1 MKKLSLLQI
10 DNCYEDY
17 SAGSSLDKIMKE
29 IVHQY
34 EESTRNNP
42 FLSAQ
47 DIQNYEKIKDRLY
60 MQVVNPKWNQKYL
73 EHKYYVPFLDLAI
86 VFYVDTVAEFK
97 SMNPADVVQYIEGE
111 PHIGSVPVDAGAT
124 NIETQEKVIGLNTEN
139 SEINEG
145 MIRFDIIFYVQMKDG
160 LSQIIVNVEAQKAE
174 PSSYDILNRA
184 IFYVSRMISSQKGRD
199 FVKSN
204 YNDIKRVYSIW
215 ICMNVDEH
223 SMSHIHLTRDD
234 IIGSHNWK
242 GDIDLLNI
250 VLLGLA
256 EDLPEKTEE
265 YELHRLLGALLS
277 SKLKVDEKL
286 DIIGN
291 EFQIPLESDIR
302 KDVSE
307 MCNLSQGI
315 EDRAFER
322 GTANGI
328 SIGKKEGVAEVVLK
342 LIKKGVSIEQV
353 SDMLDMDIKDVQ
365 MIVIYK
371 SDSHK

>member
-1 MKKLSLLQI
+1 MDTDIKMSVKATDTKAQYDNKAKQLL
-10 DNCYEDY
+10 
-17 SAGSSLDKIMKE
+17 GHKI
-29 IVHQY
+29 ILAHI
-34 EESTRNNP
+34 
-42 FLSAQ
+42 L
-47 DIQNYEKIKDRLY
+47 
-60 MQVVNPKWNQKYL
+60 VN
-73 EHKYYVPFLDLAI
+73 
-86 VFYVDTVAEFK
+86 TVAEFK
-97 SMNPADVVQYIEGE
+97 GMNPTDVVQYIEGE
-111 PHIGSVPVDAGAT
+111 PYIGSIPIDTGAT
-124 NIETQEKVIGLNTEN
+124 NIEKQEKVIGLNTEN

-145 MIRFDIIFYVQMKDG
+145 MIRFDIIFYVRMKDG
-160 LSQIIVNVEAQKAE
+160 VSQIIVNVEAQKAE

-234 IIGSHNWK
+234 IIGFHNWK

-256 EDLPEKTEE
+256 EDLPEKAEK

-291 EFQIPLESDIR
+291 EFQIPLESNIR

-315 EDRAFER
+315 EDRAYER
-322 GTANGI
+322 GTANGLA
-328 SIGKKEGVAEVVLK
+328 KAVLRMY
-342 LIKKGVSIEQV
+342 KKGYSIEQI
-353 SDMLDMDIKDVQ
+353 SDTLDMDIKEVQ
-365 MIVIYK
+365 DIIENK
-371 SDSHK
+371 

>member
-1 MKKLSLLQI
+1 MDTDIKMSVKATDTKAQYDNKAKQLL
-10 DNCYEDY
+10 
-17 SAGSSLDKIMKE
+17 GHKI
-29 IVHQY
+29 ILAHI
-34 EESTRNNP
+34 
-42 FLSAQ
+42 L
-47 DIQNYEKIKDRLY
+47 
-60 MQVVNPKWNQKYL
+60 VN
-73 EHKYYVPFLDLAI
+73 
-86 VFYVDTVAEFK
+86 T
-97 SMNPADVVQYIEGE
+97 EGE

-145 MIRFDIIFYVQMKDG
+145 MIRFDIIFYVRMKDG

-328 SIGKKEGVAEVVLK
+328 SIGKKEGLAEVVLK

-365 MIVIYK
+365 DIIENK
-371 SDSHK
+371 

>member
-1 MKKLSLLQI
+1 M
-10 DNCYEDY
+10 D
-17 SAGSSLDKIMKE
+17 
-29 IVHQY
+29 
-34 EESTRNNP
+34 
-42 FLSAQ
+42 
-47 DIQNYEKIKDRLY
+47 
-60 MQVVNPKWNQKYL
+60 
-73 EHKYYVPFLDLAI
+73 
-86 VFYVDTVAEFK
+86 
-97 SMNPADVVQYIEGE
+97 
-111 PHIGSVPVDAGAT
+111 
-124 NIETQEKVIGLNTEN
+124 TEN

-145 MIRFDIIFYVQMKDG
+145 MIRFDIIFYVRMKDG

-223 SMSHIHLTRDD
+223 SMSHIHLTKDD

-256 EDLPEKTEE
+256 EDLPKKAEK

-291 EFQIPLESDIR
+291 EFQIPLENDIR

-315 EDRAFER
+315 EDRAYER
-322 GTANGI
+322 GTASGLA
-328 SIGKKEGVAEVVLK
+328 KAVLRMY
-342 LIKKGVSIEQV
+342 KKGYSIEQI
-353 SDMLDMDIKDVQ
+353 SDTLDMDIKEVQ
-365 MIVIYK
+365 DIIENATNK
-371 SDSHK
+371 

>member
-1 MKKLSLLQI
+1 MDTDIKMSVKATDTKAQYDNKAKQLL
-10 DNCYEDY
+10 
-17 SAGSSLDKIMKE
+17 GHKI
-29 IVHQY
+29 ILAHI
-34 EESTRNNP
+34 
-42 FLSAQ
+42 L
-47 DIQNYEKIKDRLY
+47 
-60 MQVVNPKWNQKYL
+60 VN
-73 EHKYYVPFLDLAI
+73 
-86 VFYVDTVAEFK
+86 TVAEFK
-97 SMNPADVVQYIEGE
+97 GMNPADVVQYIEGE

-139 SEINEG
+139 T
-145 MIRFDIIFYVQMKDG
+145 
-160 LSQIIVNVEAQKAE
+160 E

-184 IFYVSRMISSQKGRD
+184 IFYVSRKISSQKGRD

-328 SIGKKEGVAEVVLK
+328 SIGKKEGLAEVVLK

-365 MIVIYK
+365 DIIENK
-371 SDSHK
+371 

>member
-1 MKKLSLLQI
+1 MDTDIKMSVKATDTKAQYDNKAKQLL
-10 DNCYEDY
+10 
-17 SAGSSLDKIMKE
+17 GHKI
-29 IVHQY
+29 ILAHI
-34 EESTRNNP
+34 
-42 FLSAQ
+42 L
-47 DIQNYEKIKDRLY
+47 
-60 MQVVNPKWNQKYL
+60 VN
-73 EHKYYVPFLDLAI
+73 
-86 VFYVDTVAEFK
+86 TVAEFK
-97 SMNPADVVQYIEGE
+97 GMNPADVVQYIEGE

-145 MIRFDIIFYVQMKDG
+145 MIRFDIIFYVRMKDG

-184 IFYVSRMISSQKGRD
+184 IFYVSRMISSQKGRY

-328 SIGKKEGVAEVVLK
+328 SIGKKEGLAEVVLK

-365 MIVIYK
+365 DIIENK
-371 SDSHK
+371 

>member
-1 MKKLSLLQI
+1 MIYISGKEGIVYTDINMSVKATDTKAQY
-10 DNCYEDY
+10 DNK
-17 SAGSSLDKIMKE
+17 AKQLIGHKI
-29 IVHQY
+29 ILAHI
-34 EESTRNNP
+34 
-42 FLSAQ
+42 L
-47 DIQNYEKIKDRLY
+47 
-60 MQVVNPKWNQKYL
+60 VN
-73 EHKYYVPFLDLAI
+73 
-86 VFYVDTVAEFK
+86 TVEEFK
-97 SMNPADVVQYIEGE
+97 GMNPADVVQYIEGE
-111 PHIGSVPVDAGAT
+111 PHIGSVPIDGGVT
-124 NIETQEKVIGLNTEN
+124 NVEKQEKVIGLNTEN

-145 MIRFDIIFYVQMKDG
+145 MIRFDIIFYVRMQDG

-204 YNDIKRVYSIW
+204 YNNIKRVYSIW
-215 ICMNVDEH
+215 ICMNMDEH

-242 GDIDLLNI
+242 GDINLLNI
-250 VLLGLA
+250 VLVGLA
-256 EDLPEKTEE
+256 EDLPEKTEK

-277 SKLKVDEKL
+277 SKLNVDEKL

-315 EDRAFER
+315 EER
-322 GTANGI
+322 GVEKGL
-328 SIGKKEGVAEVVLK
+328 AEAA
-342 LIKKGVSIEQV
+342 IRMYKKGYSIEQI
-353 SDMLDMDIKDVQ
+353 SDILAMDIERVKD
-365 MIVIYK
+365 IVNNN
-371 SDSHK
+371 

>member
-1 MKKLSLLQI
+1 M
-10 DNCYEDY
+10 
-17 SAGSSLDKIMKE
+17 GHKI
-29 IVHQY
+29 ILAHI
-34 EESTRNNP
+34 
-42 FLSAQ
+42 L
-47 DIQNYEKIKDRLY
+47 
-60 MQVVNPKWNQKYL
+60 VN
-73 EHKYYVPFLDLAI
+73 
-86 VFYVDTVAEFK
+86 TVEEFK
-97 SMNPADVVQYIEGE
+97 GMNPADVVQYIEGK
-111 PHIGSVPVDAGAT
+111 PHIGLVPIDGGVT
-124 NIETQEKVIGLNTEN
+124 NVEKQEKVIGLNTEN

-145 MIRFDIIFYVQMKDG
+145 MIRFDIIFYVRMKDG
-160 LSQIIVNVEAQKAE
+160 LSQIIVNVEAQKSE

-256 EDLPEKTEE
+256 EDLPEKTEK

-277 SKLKVDEKL
+277 SKLNVDEKL

-315 EDRAFER
+315 EER
-322 GTANGI
+322 GVEKGL
-328 SIGKKEGVAEVVLK
+328 AEAA
-342 LIKKGVSIEQV
+342 IRMYKKGYSIEQI
-353 SDMLDMDIKDVQ
+353 SDILAMDIERVKD
-365 MIVIYK
+365 IVNNN
-371 SDSHK
+371 

>member
-1 MKKLSLLQI
+1 M
-10 DNCYEDY
+10 D
-17 SAGSSLDKIMKE
+17 
-29 IVHQY
+29 
-34 EESTRNNP
+34 
-42 FLSAQ
+42 
-47 DIQNYEKIKDRLY
+47 
-60 MQVVNPKWNQKYL
+60 
-73 EHKYYVPFLDLAI
+73 
-86 VFYVDTVAEFK
+86 
-97 SMNPADVVQYIEGE
+97 
-111 PHIGSVPVDAGAT
+111 
-124 NIETQEKVIGLNTEN
+124 TEN

-145 MIRFDIIFYVQMKDG
+145 MIRFDIIFYVRMKDG

-223 SMSHIHLTRDD
+223 SMSHIHLTKDD

-256 EDLPEKTEE
+256 EDLPKKAEK
-265 YELHRLLGALLS
+265 YELHRLLGALFT

-291 EFQIPLESDIR
+291 EFQIPLENDIR

-315 EDRAFER
+315 EDRAYER
-322 GTANGI
+322 GTANGLA
-328 SIGKKEGVAEVVLK
+328 KAVLRMY
-342 LIKKGVSIEQV
+342 KKGYSIEQI
-353 SDMLDMDIKDVQ
+353 SDTLDMDIKEVQ
-365 MIVIYK
+365 DIIENATNK
-371 SDSHK
+371 

>member
-1 MKKLSLLQI
+1 MDTDIKMSVKATDTKAQYDNKAKQLL
-10 DNCYEDY
+10 
-17 SAGSSLDKIMKE
+17 GHKI
-29 IVHQY
+29 ILAHI
-34 EESTRNNP
+34 
-42 FLSAQ
+42 L
-47 DIQNYEKIKDRLY
+47 
-60 MQVVNPKWNQKYL
+60 VN
-73 EHKYYVPFLDLAI
+73 
-86 VFYVDTVAEFK
+86 TVEEFK
-97 SMNPADVVQYIEGE
+97 GMNPIDAVQYIEGE
-111 PHIGSVPVDAGAT
+111 PHIGAVPVDAGAT
-124 NIETQEKVIGLNTEN
+124 NIENQEKVIGLNTEN

-145 MIRFDIIFYVQMKDG
+145 MIRFDIIFYVRMKDG
-160 LSQIIVNVEAQKAE
+160 LSQIIVNVEAQKSE
-174 PSSYDILNRA
+174 PSSYNILNRA

-223 SMSHIHLTRDD
+223 SMSHIHLTKDD

-256 EDLPEKTEE
+256 EDLPKKAEK

-291 EFQIPLESDIR
+291 EFQIPLENDIR

-315 EDRAFER
+315 EDRAYER
-322 GTANGI
+322 GTANGLA
-328 SIGKKEGVAEVVLK
+328 KAVLRMY
-342 LIKKGVSIEQV
+342 KKGYSIEQI
-353 SDMLDMDIKDVQ
+353 SDTLDMDIKEVQ
-365 MIVIYK
+365 DIIENATNK
-371 SDSHK
+371 